1 MYSYDDLC
9 VQAKKAQELE
19 KQHLSAQ
26 LMKFAGEDPLQK
38 ERFRLQQQQQQLWI
52 EQHLTAQAGQL
63 DQEKA
68 LKMYASTAH

>member
-1 MYSYDDLC
+1 
-9 VQAKKAQELE
+9 
-19 KQHLSAQ
+19 